1 MMCLLGGLGSSLM
14 AQDVT
19 IGNLSSNLSSSANYP
34 FCNTYKYSLSQQIY
48 SPDVIKSYNGGSL
61 PEGKITKIKY
71 YIAETSQ
78 TYFGNVRVYMRN
90 SDVST
95 FHNSNSTEAKK
106 MWDKDFT
113 TDDLLFKGDVDIV
126 DNTIEIVFNQG
137 KEFTYDPTKN
147 LIIYVDVES
156 QNGTVATKFKYTVK
170 DGNDNNI
177 SHKSLL
183 YHRNATRNGG
193 LTDDGLGDYGWGTAS
208 GSPASYL
215 SVVTLTFSSG
225 GSDDNTNPPTAV
237 TNVSPSNNTT
247 YGSNPQELTW
257 TFGANTTQYQVL
269 VGTEKEDGENG
280 RVINTLGQQDFVEKG
295 EGNNGSYSAEGLS
308 AGTQYCW
315 QVISK
320 NENGETAGDIWYFTT
335 VNDVEPTAMVTKTY
349 PENAAFVKLN
359 AVKLQWQYNNDNHD
373 RYTIYLGESA
383 TDMPVLATGIDN
395 ITEYTP
401 DNLQGEKTYYWR
413 VDVNNAI
420 YTSEDTEVWSF
431 TTQSVGNIDGIVK
444 NNDVFVSGATIS
456 IKDLNGNLVGSTT
469 TAGSGNFAFNDVVI
483 GEYLLYIEV
492 EGMETYT
499 LNLKVVAG
507 QTTSLGTIYLP
518 SIIVADNTWNITNAE
533 LSENNELIVRA
544 NAVLTA
550 ESVVGTLTIESG
562 KSVTIK
568 DGAVLTVVGKINNNG
583 EIIIED
589 GGQIFQNNEGVRAT
603 FKMNVENPDEWSDD
617 NTAGWQFIASPF
629 ADATTASFIPSEGN
643 YDLYKFD
650 GAQELEWVNYK
661 KEISNSDNQPL
672 VQIGEGEYY
681 VDNFQKQAPLCDYY
695 TYFASQTI
703 YTAEEIGVE
712 EGVISSI
719 SYNLQSAYENTRNI
733 SIYLKNTERTE
744 SYSSWEALTSDLC
757 VFSGEVTYGTTAGWF
772 TINLQNKFSYT
783 GGNLLVTVIDNT
795 GQYGAG
801 NKFYSYETGSY
812 TAPTD
817 IRTIYKNNTSYID
830 PLNITTLGKSGL
842 TAVIGES
849 AKCLA
854 PQIKLDF
861 RTEIPFEET
870 FVSGVGYIA
879 SYETEETATLSG
891 NLYNEDNFTF
901 KVFYNAEKDLANFHL
916 LGNPFTFNMDWSKA
930 QATGLATG
938 YAVVN
943 NEGGYDYLTTGTINV
958 GDGFFV
964 KAIAEA
970 PTFSYD
976 HKNVPVVT
984 RNSKHSNNINI
995 IASGKAGKDNVV
1007 VNFAGKAEG
1016 FNKLQNFNDAIAT
1029 VYVSE
1034 NGKHYGIANVDENT
1048 TEVAL
1053 NFNAKEMGNYSISL
1067 DVNGKFEAVT
1077 LVDRF
1082 TGVETNM
1089 LLEDEYTFTA
1099 TSNDSHNRF
1108 VVRLAQGSQLEA
1120 QSQFVYQSG
1129 EELILSIEGHVQ
1141 IVDMLGRVVY
1151 SNEHANGDNRI
1162 SVSEFNNAA
1171 YVVRVINEEGVK
1183 VQKVVIY

>member
-1 MMCLLGGLGSSLM
+1 MKRKFLLLVMMCLLGGLGSSLM

-19 IGNLSSNLSSSANYP
+19 IGANGTTESSIYPYISTYNYS
-34 FCNTYKYSLSQQIY
+34 TSQQIY
-48 SPDVIKSYNGGSL
+48 KVAEIGQAGTISKISFYVNDPDVNKKVYDVKIYIKHTDKDAFSGKTDWDKTVTSDHLVYDGNPTITNSVLEIPLSTPFEYNGTQNLLVCFDVNSKQGDA
-61 PEGKITKIKY
+61 TY
-71 YIAETSQ
+71 YR
-78 TYFGNVRVYMRN
+78 TYSADSKRVMYYRN
-90 SDVST
+90 ANNYGPDAT
-95 FHNSNSTEAKK
+95 NYY
-106 MWDKDFT
+106 
-113 TDDLLFKGDVDIV
+113 
-126 DNTIEIVFNQG
+126 NQG
-137 KEFTYDPTKN
+137 AS
-147 LIIYVDVES
+147 S
-156 QNGTVATKFKYTVK
+156 QPANTVPM
-170 DGNDNNI
+170 I
-177 SHKSLL
+177 
-183 YHRNATRNGG
+183 
-193 LTDDGLGDYGWGTAS
+193 
-208 GSPASYL
+208 
-215 SVVTLTFSSG
+215 TLTFG
-225 GSDDNTNPPTAV
+225 GGAVPPTAV

-247 YGSNPQELTW
+247 YGSNPQELAW

-335 VNDVEPTAMVTKTY
+335 VNDVEPTDMVTKTY

-589 GGQIFQNNEGVRAT
+589 GGQIFQNNEGVQAT

-629 ADATTASFIPSEGN
+629 ADATTASFIPTEGN

-695 TYFASQTI
+695 KYFASQTI

-733 SIYLKNTERTE
+733 SVYLKNTERTE

-849 AKCLA
+849 AKCLT

-891 NLYNEDNFTF
+891 NLYNEDNFTY
-901 KVFYNAEKDLANFHL
+901 KVSYNEDKDLANFHL
-916 LGNPFTFNMDWSKA
+916 LGNPFPFNMDWSNISLEGVYNGFA
-930 QATGLATG
+930 TVDPATGGYITAT
-938 YAVVN
+938 
-943 NEGGYDYLTTGTINV
+943 EGTIPV
-958 GDGFFV
+958 GNGFFV
-964 KAIAEA
+964 KATAENPRISYATASKSRAKKSEYINVVATGRQGSNNLIVKFDGEEKVGFAKLSNINPSIADVYVKNNNKKYSIL
-970 PTFSYD
+970 SYD
-976 HKNVPVVT
+976 RNV
-984 RNSKHSNNINI
+984 
-995 IASGKAGKDNVV
+995 
-1007 VNFAGKAEG
+1007 
-1016 FNKLQNFNDAIAT
+1016 
-1029 VYVSE
+1029 
-1034 NGKHYGIANVDENT
+1034 
-1048 TEVAL
+1048 TEVEL
-1053 NFNAKEMGNYSISL
+1053 FFDAKEMGNYTISL
-1067 DVNGKFEAVT
+1067 DIKGNFESVT
-1077 LVDRF
+1077 LVDRM
-1082 TGVETNM
+1082 TGAETNM
-1089 LLEDEYTFTA
+1089 LLEDGYSFTA
-1099 TSNDSHNRF
+1099 TGNENPNRF
-1108 VVRLAQGSQLEA
+1108 VLKLANGQDTTGKE
-1120 QSQFVYQSG
+1120 QFVYQSG
-1129 EELILSIEGHVQ
+1129 EELIVEAEGTIQ
-1141 IVDMLGRVVY
+1141 IIDMMGRVVY
-1151 SNEHANGDNRI
+1151 SSNVENGRI
-1162 SVSEFNNAA
+1162 NVSGFNKSA
-1171 YVVRVINEEGVK
+1171 YIVRAISEGETK